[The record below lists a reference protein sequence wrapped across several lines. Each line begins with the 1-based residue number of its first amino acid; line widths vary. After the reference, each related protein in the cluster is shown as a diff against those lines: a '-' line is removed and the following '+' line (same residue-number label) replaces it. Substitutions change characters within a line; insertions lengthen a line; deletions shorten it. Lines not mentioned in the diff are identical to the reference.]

1 MQASP
6 FQGIPPH
13 LSHSCPGSDV
23 QNSDKMSN
31 TVWEISNNSF
41 PLFPVLMNTPSAPKE
56 CLGLGFFFPNSKA
69 KNLSW
74 PLHVETSGQQKKFK
88 QFGLEVL
95 SKMGNFCL
103 PSGNFFNKSKLIKS
117 LGKYSPENA
126 VSAVLPPYLHALPL
140 PTTLLSWE
148 QWVLPPEQWKGTGR
162 TQHNSFCVKRGIDS
176 LQIQQWVFHTPF
188 HHTLSISAH
197 QGKIGEIP

>member
-1 MQASP
+1 MYRTQTRCQTQSGKSQITRSLCSP
-6 FQGIPPH
+6 C
-13 LSHSCPGSDV
+13 LW
-23 QNSDKMSN
+23 
-31 TVWEISNNSF
+31 TLLL
-41 PLFPVLMNTPSAPKE
+41 PLRNAW
-56 CLGLGFFFPNSKA
+56 GWGFFFPNSKA

-88 QFGLEVL
+88 QFGLEVF

-148 QWVLPPEQWKGTGR
+148 QWVLPPEQWKGTAR
-162 TQHNSFCVKRGIDS
+162 TQLLLCWLREELILCKFSSGFFTHHFTTPYPYLHTKEK
-176 LQIQQWVFHTPF
+176 LEKFHRSW
-188 HHTLSISAH
+188 L
-197 QGKIGEIP
+197 